1 MWLPWMLGC
10 GLGEAAKG
18 VVPGPDAG
26 ECQGLA
32 GTGMQGRAALSMAKR
47 IRHENGDRWVD
58 DLPRLIDAE
67 GALRPRGS
75 SGLKDGCDAAWLAPQ
90 RDPRL

>member
-1 MWLPWMLGC
+1 VYRRRKSGRIASVWLPWMLGC
-10 GLGEAAKG
+10 GLREAAKG

-32 GTGMQGRAALSMAKR
+32 DTGLQGRAALSMAKR
-47 IRHENGDRWVD
+47 IRHDNADRWVD

-67 GALRPRGS
+67 RALR
-75 SGLKDGCDAAWLAPQ
+75 APWQ
-90 RDPRL
+90 QAS